1 MCALLTTCNYLCCAG
16 TQSVTPINDIRG
28 LEGLTYAKGE
38 KLLRCKLAAIYRLID
53 MHGWSQNIYNHC
65 TVSWC

>member
-1 MCALLTTCNYLCCAG
+1 M
-16 TQSVTPINDIRG
+16 TPINDIRG